1 MSVNDKV
8 VEAGGEFSTKRNL
21 DVWNTAGG
29 AIVSSGNT
37 GEEKIQISGPGGG
50 NVNITGKVN
59 SAFAPNNNQLL
70 VHGDNFST
78 TAGNNYETTNGG
90 KELRVEENFNII
102 TGSKNFF
109 TSPIADEWM
118 DKYTEIAA
126 AKAAPEY
133 NYGAVGNNTET
144 EYPNG
149 GTADEASGSV
159 EGGNFQ
165 PSKAHE
171 DIPALMEGKA
181 ADMAATEAQ
190 MGTGGNVNVMSA
202 KHIFM
207 QAGTKTAAFDSGI
220 MVPNARNVLKG
231 YEVTDGEAAPVYTSV
246 SGYESK
252 DTSGAIPFGGMHFS
266 AGTKL
271 RFVAGSGGVS
281 IKTAG
286 EANINTTGRLMLGG
300 AEVSIAGGNKSNSGR
315 ITMVSDTDLYMEAGT
330 ITARN
335 APNINDVAD
344 ALHTFVTPQ
353 AVFTGNL
360 HVMGDLVVDG
370 NITVKGSTG
379 IEVPNGDVVA
389 SGVSLVNH
397 PHTGDSGG
405 TTSPPKPN

>member
-8 VEAGGEFSTKRNL
+8 VEAGGEFVTKRTQ
-21 DVWNTAGG
+21 DVWNTAAGS
-29 AIVSSGNT
+29 IVSDGNT
-37 GEEKIQISGPGGG
+37 GTEKLQITHQGGG
-50 NVNITGKVN
+50 NINFNSKVN

-78 TAGNNYETTNGG
+78 TAGNNYETTKSN
-90 KELRVEENFNII
+90 KEQRVEGDFNLI
-102 TGSKNFF
+102 TGNKNFF

-118 DKYTEIAA
+118 EKYTDIAA

-144 EYPNG
+144 EYPDG
-149 GTADEASGSV
+149 GTADADSGAV
-159 EGGNFQ
+159 EGGNYQ
-165 PSKAHE
+165 PSKAQE
-171 DIPALMEGKA
+171 DIPALMEDKA

-202 KHIFM
+202 KHVFM
-207 QAGTKTAAFDSGI
+207 QAGTKAAAFDSGV
-220 MVPNARNVLKG
+220 MVPNARKVLKG

-246 SGYESK
+246 SSYESK

-286 EANINTTGRLMLGG
+286 ETNINTTGRLMLGG

-335 APNINDVAD
+335 APNINDIAD
-344 ALHTFVTPQ
+344 NFHTFVTPQ
-353 AVFTGNL
+353 AIFTGNL

-379 IEVPNGDVVA
+379 ITVPNGDVVA

-397 PHTGDSGG
+397 THTGDSGG
-405 TTSPPKPN
+405 TTSPPN